1 MAKKSTKKPVSFQ
14 DKLKTMLEKEQ
25 GVYEKQGIGR
35 RFVIVFPNRQNKKAP
50 LLGRIGVSLLG
61 MSGGQ
66 IQIQYD
72 EIKQK

>member
-1 MAKKSTKKPVSFQ
+1 MARKSTKKVANFQ
-14 DKLKTMLEKEQ
+14 DRLKVMLEKEQ
-25 GVYEKQGIGR
+25 AVYEKQKIAR

-61 MSGGQ
+61 MSRGQ

-72 EIKQK
+72 EIKHK

>member
-1 MAKKSTKKPVSFQ
+1 MARKSIKKDANFQ

-25 GVYEKQGIGR
+25 AVYQKEGIAR
-35 RFVIVFPNRQNKKAP
+35 RFVITFPNRQKAP
-50 LLGRIGVSLLG
+50 LLGRIGVTLLG
-61 MSGGQ
+61 WSRGV